1 MAEKEIR
8 LRPISASTTD
18 DISQGVEQTVDG
30 DPSSYWCSSGTI
42 SANVDDY
49 LIYQLPE
56 NYQVTR
62 VEMITGVA
70 TFAAGSPFNPP
81 KEVSFAIG
89 SSKDSM
95 VFTSD
100 KFKYPN
106 DKQERVAKFALRG
119 QPQGKFVKVVLHGKT
134 QKVQY
139 MYYNVIQ
146 SVRIWGIS
154 VDEYAVQP
162 PQENNNNN
170 DNDNNNNNNKNALEE
185 KDQCIICFEKRR
197 DAAIIPCGHLSSCM
211 ECIEDVKA
219 RGGVCPQ
226 CRGGITSVLK
236 IFHS

>member
-1 MAEKEIR
+1 
-8 LRPISASTTD
+8 LRPISASSTD
-18 DISQGVEQTVDG
+18 DISQGIEQTVDG

-49 LIYQLPE
+49 LIYQFPD

-81 KEVSFAIG
+81 REVSFSVG
-89 SSKDSM
+89 PSKDSM
-95 VFTSD
+95 IFSSERY
-100 KFKYPN
+100 KFPK
-106 DKQERVAKFALRG
+106 DKQERVAKFAIKD

-134 QKVQY
+134 QKVEY
-139 MYYNVIQ
+139 MHYNVIQ
-146 SVRIWGIS
+146 SVRIWGVS

-162 PQENNNNN
+162 QQEKQ
-170 DNDNNNNNNKNALEE
+170 NNNNNNNNALEE